1 MIITCQG
8 GLNNYNKYTTPV
20 RDVDN
25 EGGYACVGAGIIWEI
40 SLPLSQFGCKS
51 KTAIKNKVLKWKKA
65 K

>member
-25 EGGYACVGAGIIWEI
+25 EGGYACVGA
-40 SLPLSQFGCKS
+40 
-51 KTAIKNKVLKWKKA
+51 
-65 K
+65 

>member
-25 EGGYACVGAGIIWEI
+25 EGGYACVGAWAIWEI
-40 SLPLSQFGCKS
+40 FLPSAQFCYEP
-51 KTAIKNKVLKWKKA
+51 KTAPKK
-65 K
+65 